1 MLIYIVIAIIPYT
14 DGFSKIPELVARAK
28 ELGYP
33 ALALTDHGTVT
44 GLIDFYE
51 ECKKQEIKP
60 ILGCECYFTSEI
72 LIQDAPTYHLVLLA
86 KNNEGYKN
94 LMKIDSYAH
103 AHFYKKP
110 RIGIEILKECHE
122 GLICT
127 TACIGGPLSSE
138 NGIDIYE
145 SLENIFGD
153 DMYIEIQPH
162 NFDEQ
167 LEYNLRVLR
176 ELGDKKIIV
185 TLDSHY
191 VTKDDIKTHKMW
203 LQLGDD
209 SQYYGSDDY
218 YLLSEQDVIQW
229 FDSNQGIVCGKFLD
243 NVQEIVNK
251 CNVEIEFGGQH
262 YPVFS
267 DNPSEYVRNRCN
279 EGYKEKGIQSY
290 PNKNVY
296 IEQVK
301 HELDVLEKLGYMNY
315 FCIIDDMLRWCKTN
329 GIPTG
334 LGRGSVVGSC
344 VSWMMGITQI
354 DPIKFNLV
362 FERFAN
368 PERVTPADV
377 DSDVSTPCRDRVI
390 NYVKEKYGDVYQIRT
405 VNYIK
410 DKSAVQRAGQA
421 LGIPAQ
427 EIISQSKSI
436 DTIDEMKKGEWKDLA
451 TKFRGHIISYGCHAS
466 AVLVAPEDVNN
477 WTAVEKQGDNMVVC
491 HDFHQLEAQ
500 GLLKLDILGLETL
513 DVIEQTKHRA
523 GMSMDISEIPIDDK
537 ATAELLRSC
546 RTAGCF
552 QIESNV
558 MTSIVRRMNVK
569 NVEDLS
575 QVVALG
581 RPGPLDSGM
590 VEHFLNRRN
599 KIEPVTYEMPELEP
613 ILNDTEGV
621 IIYQE
626 QIMQI
631 AQKIC
636 GYSLGEADN
645 LRRIIGRKVK
655 DEMKPVI
662 DDMISRGVKQG
673 HTPEQMKHLT
683 DNIVTFAAY
692 GFNHCLS
699 YDTII
704 YRNKNGNKQLT
715 IEEMYKTM
723 NDNEWSVKNG
733 HHDLHTKYK
742 RNGYGYGWSIIDG
755 NLHRNKI
762 VDIFYSGKN
771 YVYRITTESGKC
783 VKCTSSHKLPTP
795 NGIKRVKDIKC
806 GDFIYVKGNRV
817 KLKYDYTLYGY
828 VINKEK
834 ITSIELLGMEDVY
847 DVEMASPSHTLT
859 VNDGIVVSNSHS
871 AAYGM
876 TAWATAWLK
885 AHYPCEFMA
894 SLIDSNCKDHEK
906 LQKYVSEALELGI
919 RVAPPQL
926 RHKNCYSDYD
936 ENGPYIILGM
946 NCIKGVGN
954 TEIPKDA
961 PTDFLGFMEAHG
973 NLNKTVLSNLVKA
986 GVFDGN
992 RLKMLQYIVWYK
1004 DKRKSKGEFKYT
1016 ENPYNK
1022 ASMEASVMGITVA
1035 NDIFDGYDTSMV
1047 NNFNTFILQIVSV
1060 KKTKT
1065 KKGKDMA
1072 FVKVRDNREIRD
1084 LVIFNDTFK
1093 NLQKDNVYIVKT
1105 RGTQILDFMEAK
1117 IV

>member
-14 DGFSKIPELVARAK
+14 DGFSKIPELVSTAK

-191 VTKDDIKTHKMW
+191 VTKDDVKTHKMW

-344 VSWMMGITQI
+344 VSWMMGITQV

-410 DKSAVQRAGQA
+410 DKRAVQRAGQA

-451 TKFRGHIISYGCHAS
+451 MKFRGHIDYYGCHAS
-466 AVLVAPEDVNN
+466 AVLVVPEDVNN

-552 QIESNV
+552 QIESDV
-558 MTSIVRRMNVK
+558 MTSIIRRMNVTT
-569 NVEDLS
+569 VEDLVA
-575 QVVALG
+575 VVALG

-599 KIEPVTYEMPELEP
+599 KMEPVTYEIQELEP
-613 ILNDTEGV
+613 ILKDTEGI

-631 AQKIC
+631 AQRIC
-636 GYSLGEADN
+636 GYTLGEADN
-645 LRRIIGRKVK
+645 LRRIIGRKKVE
-655 DEMKPVI
+655 EMEPVI
-662 DDMISRGVKQG
+662 ADMIERGVNSG
-673 HTPEQMKHLT
+673 YSTEQMKHLT
-683 DNIVTFAAY
+683 DNIVTFALY
-692 GFNHCLS
+692 GFN
-699 YDTII
+699 
-704 YRNKNGNKQLT
+704 RG
-715 IEEMYKTM
+715 
-723 NDNEWSVKNG
+723 
-733 HHDLHTKYK
+733 
-742 RNGYGYGWSIIDG
+742 
-755 NLHRNKI
+755 
-762 VDIFYSGKN
+762 
-771 YVYRITTESGKC
+771 
-783 VKCTSSHKLPTP
+783 
-795 NGIKRVKDIKC
+795 
-806 GDFIYVKGNRV
+806 
-817 KLKYDYTLYGY
+817 
-828 VINKEK
+828 
-834 ITSIELLGMEDVY
+834 
-847 DVEMASPSHTLT
+847 
-859 VNDGIVVSNSHS
+859 HS

-876 TAWATAWLK
+876 TAWVTAWLK
-885 AHYPCEFMA
+885 VHYPCEFMA

-906 LQKYVSEALELGI
+906 LRKYVSESLELGI
-919 RVAPPQL
+919 RIVPPQL

>member
-1 MLIYIVIAIIPYT
+1 MGFCNLHTHSDYSLH

-191 VTKDDIKTHKMW
+191 VTKDDVKTHKMW

-243 NVQEIVNK
+243 NVQEIVDK
-251 CNVEIEFGGQH
+251 CNVEIKFGGQH

-301 HELDVLEKLGYMNY
+301 HEFDVLEKLGYMNY
-315 FCIIDDMLRWCKTN
+315 LCIIDDMLRWCKTN

-344 VSWMMGITQI
+344 VSWMMGITQV

-410 DKSAVQRAGQA
+410 DKRAVQRAGQA

-451 TKFRGHIISYGCHAS
+451 MKFRGHIDYYGCHAS
-466 AVLVAPEDVNN
+466 AVLVVPEDVNN

-552 QIESNV
+552 QIESDV
-558 MTSIVRRMNVK
+558 MTSIIRRMNVTT
-569 NVEDLS
+569 VEDLVA
-575 QVVALG
+575 VVALG

-599 KIEPVTYEMPELEP
+599 KMEPVTYEIQELEP
-613 ILNDTEGV
+613 ILKDTEGI

-631 AQKIC
+631 AQRIC
-636 GYSLGEADN
+636 GYTLGEADN
-645 LRRIIGRKVK
+645 LRRIIGRKKVE
-655 DEMKPVI
+655 EMEPVI
-662 DDMISRGVKQG
+662 ADMIERGVNSG
-673 HTPEQMKHLT
+673 YSTEQMKHLT
-683 DNIVTFAAY
+683 DNIVTFALY
-692 GFNHCLS
+692 GFN
-699 YDTII
+699 
-704 YRNKNGNKQLT
+704 RG
-715 IEEMYKTM
+715 
-723 NDNEWSVKNG
+723 
-733 HHDLHTKYK
+733 
-742 RNGYGYGWSIIDG
+742 
-755 NLHRNKI
+755 
-762 VDIFYSGKN
+762 
-771 YVYRITTESGKC
+771 
-783 VKCTSSHKLPTP
+783 
-795 NGIKRVKDIKC
+795 
-806 GDFIYVKGNRV
+806 
-817 KLKYDYTLYGY
+817 
-828 VINKEK
+828 
-834 ITSIELLGMEDVY
+834 
-847 DVEMASPSHTLT
+847 
-859 VNDGIVVSNSHS
+859 HS

-876 TAWATAWLK
+876 TAWVTAWLK
-885 AHYPCEFMA
+885 VHYPCEFMA

-906 LQKYVSEALELGI
+906 LRKYVSESLELGI
-919 RVAPPQL
+919 RIVPPQL

-1016 ENPYNK
+1016 EKPYNK